1 MVTLLIVSILLVALY
16 VGATIW
22 KHKEL
27 PESISAMVY
36 DLSKPWRWVWSV
48 WLATVTVMI
57 SPALT
62 AAMPDVWYGIAG
74 HILIVL
80 LAMTAAMPLLP
91 GYHNKA
97 HYICGIAAGIMSQV
111 CVALICPWWLLAWCA
126 LVILPFCDRKWYVPG
141 LPMWMIRSKVFI
153 LEALCAIPFFGSM
166 FTNLLMK

>member
-1 MVTLLIVSILLVALY
+1 MTTMLIVSIHLVALY

-36 DLSKPWRWVWSV
+36 DLSKPWRWIWSV

-74 HILIVL
+74 HIFIVL

-111 CVALICPWWLLAWCA
+111 CVALICPWWMAVLLVFTLLVVTDRTNDIHSILYGKTVFLSECA
-126 LVILPFCDRKWYVPG
+126 CYVSLVG
-141 LPMWMIRSKVFI
+141 
-153 LEALCAIPFFGSM
+153 ALL
-166 FTNLLMK
+166 TH